1 MLKNPTY
8 SVDEKPEV
16 FCGQAFQA
24 AGGQDVVQAQLHVL
38 QSLLLTIYHSEKSQ
52 KRIENYINLNKP
64 FRKK

>member
-38 QSLLLTIYHSEKSQ
+38 QSFLLTIYHSEKPQ
-52 KRIENYINLNKP
+52 KRIEN
-64 FRKK
+64 